1 LDGENILDEYKV
13 TNFVA
18 QHEEELDQPAFKI
31 ALTCMMVHDIPTAHG
46 FNMAVVAFPD
56 LKREEIKDI
65 NKTSPDPK
73 KYPVHN
79 RFYVLTLSF
88 TMDEYVL

>member
-18 QHEEELDQPAFKI
+18 QNDEELELPASKI
-31 ALTCMMVHDIPTAHG
+31 ALTCMMAHDLPTVHG
-46 FNMAVVAFPD
+46 FNMAVVAFPEM
-56 LKREEIKDI
+56 LLEREEIKDI
-65 NKTSPDPK
+65 KGTTPDEK
-73 KYPVHN
+73 KYPIYN

-88 TMDEYVL
+88 SKEE